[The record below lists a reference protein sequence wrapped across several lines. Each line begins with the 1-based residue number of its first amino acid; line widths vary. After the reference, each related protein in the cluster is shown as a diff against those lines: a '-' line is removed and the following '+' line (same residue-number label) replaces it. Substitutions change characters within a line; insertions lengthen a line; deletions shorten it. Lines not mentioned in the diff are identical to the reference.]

1 MSRASLPLTPTLAPP
16 EAGPHA
22 SDKNWPADGLAN
34 RPATPDDPRAVL
46 RDMIDAGLV
55 DLAICRHLLVTLEA
69 YRRGVIE
76 L

>member
-1 MSRASLPLTPTLAPP
+1 MEVPLSLPQKTDQAR
-16 EAGPHA
+16 
-22 SDKNWPADGLAN
+22 PADGAAN
-34 RPATPDDPRAVL
+34 IPADPEDPRLIL

-55 DLAICRHLLVTLEA
+55 DLTIGRHLLVTLEA